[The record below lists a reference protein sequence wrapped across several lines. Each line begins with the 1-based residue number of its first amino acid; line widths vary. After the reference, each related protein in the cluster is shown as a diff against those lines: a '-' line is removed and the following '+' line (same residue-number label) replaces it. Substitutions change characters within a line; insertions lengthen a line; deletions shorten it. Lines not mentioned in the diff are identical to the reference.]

1 MAPYPAKILPALHR
15 IGAATVA
22 IGFAAAVVASR
33 VTPRG
38 HGNSSLDQT
47 RRMLHHVQ
55 HEVRAARAVAPNA
68 ALQRNLRKT
77 EAALAEIAR
86 ITGVSDLRALRALDD
101 LLCQSAQAA
110 MVFLSTGY
118 AFSSGS
124 DDGSI
129 TIEVSGKDG
138 MQQFTFAS
146 GTTQVNIITAVNS
159 FRDIMGVSATASVIA
174 PLRVEF
180 RALEASSTHFVRIK
194 ELNGLPNDFIFASA
208 LATSALDQFKDVG
221 QSLITLSPFRP

>member
-1 MAPYPAKILPALHR
+1 MAPYPAKISPALQR
-15 IGAATVA
+15 FGAATVA

-33 VTPRG
+33 VMPRG
-38 HGNSSLDQT
+38 HGTSSLDQT
-47 RRMLHHVQ
+47 RRMLHHVRD
-55 HEVRAARAVAPNA
+55 EVRAATAVAPNP

-86 ITGVSDLRALRALDD
+86 ITSVSDWRALRALDVI
-101 LLCQSAQAA
+101 CQSGQTA

-124 DDGSI
+124 NDGSI
-129 TIEVSGKDG
+129 TIEVTGNDG

-146 GTTQVNIITAVNS
+146 GTTQANIITAVNS
-159 FRDIMGVSATASVIA
+159 FRETMGVSATASVIA

-180 RALEASSTHFVRIK
+180 RSLDVGPTQFVRIK
-194 ELNGLPNDFIFASA
+194 ELNGLTNDFIFPSA
-208 LATSALDQFKDVG
+208 LATTALDSYKDVG
-221 QSLITLSPFRP
+221 QYLITLSPFRP

>member
-1 MAPYPAKILPALHR
+1 MAPYPAKILPALKR
-15 IGAATVA
+15 LGAATVA

-38 HGNSSLDQT
+38 HGTSSLDQT
-47 RRMLHHVQ
+47 RRMLHQ
-55 HEVRAARAVAPNA
+55 LQYEVRAARAVAPNA

-86 ITGVSDLRALRALDD
+86 VTGVSDWRALRALDD
-101 LLCQSAQAA
+101 LLCQSAQTA

-118 AFSSGS
+118 TFSSGT

-129 TIEVSGKDG
+129 TIEVSGNDG

-146 GTTQVNIITAVNS
+146 GTSQANIITAVNS
-159 FRDIMGVSATASVIA
+159 FRDVMSVSATASVIA
-174 PLRVEF
+174 PLRIEF
-180 RALEASSTHFVRIK
+180 RALEASSTHFVRVK
-194 ELNGLPNDFIFASA
+194 EINGLPNDFIFTSA
-208 LATSALDQFKDVG
+208 LATTALDSYKDFG